1 MVYSLGLI
9 ELRPELRFVLFVV
22 SKKEMES
29 SSKANEEFGEKDP
42 TENNSF
48 LLSPTSSPSHDIF
61 LDSLLV
67 TKGFLGRGALF
78 VLDTAVAKISSD
90 NWIAL
95 GTSCLELA
103 RERRSNDLT
112 VTVSSSARMSLSSL

>member
-1 MVYSLGLI
+1 MVGSLGLI
-9 ELRPELRFVLFVV
+9 ELRPELRFVLFVA

-67 TKGFLGRGALF
+67 TKGFLGRGA
-78 VLDTAVAKISSD
+78 
-90 NWIAL
+90 
-95 GTSCLELA
+95 
-103 RERRSNDLT
+103 
-112 VTVSSSARMSLSSL
+112 